1 MTLINT
7 TRIPFKQIEKTK
19 NEVKAMLEDFPSVLT
34 SNYKIQV
41 IVTEE
46 QSGKENKCEID
57 TKVISNPVSRDSILT
72 LKNLVGESAIGLI
85 KIFED
90 YKTLL

>member
-1 MTLINT
+1 MNEE
-7 TRIPFKQIEKTK
+7 QIEKTK